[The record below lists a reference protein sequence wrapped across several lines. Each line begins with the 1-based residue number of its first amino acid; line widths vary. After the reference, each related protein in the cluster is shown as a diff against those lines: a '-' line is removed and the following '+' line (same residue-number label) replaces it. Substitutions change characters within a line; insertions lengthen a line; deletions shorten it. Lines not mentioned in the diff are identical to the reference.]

1 MDLPEATGLPLVA
14 EPPLVAT
21 VHPAAVHLPAVT
33 VRPAAVRLPAASVR
47 LAAVR
52 LLPADSVRPVVVRPP
67 VDSVRPVV
75 RPVATVSRRRTRT
88 AVLRPAC
95 RVVASVVRLR

>member
-21 VHPAAVHLPAVT
+21 VHPAAV
-33 VRPAAVRLPAASVR
+33 
-47 LAAVR
+47 R
-52 LLPADSVRPVVVRPP
+52 LLPADSVRLVVVRPP

-95 RVVASVVRLR
+95 RVVVSVVRLR